1 MENFLH
7 DLKTL
12 MFQKRTIGVIAC
24 HSWASAAY
32 KTMVDYVENQFKC
45 CELLEP
51 AMDIKSSMKD
61 DQECEL
67 DDLADKLVESI
78 NEYPDPKTM
87 I

>member
-1 MENFLH
+1 
-7 DLKTL
+7 
-12 MFQKRTIGVIAC
+12 
-24 HSWASAAY
+24 
-32 KTMVDYVENQFKC
+32 
-45 CELLEP
+45 
-51 AMDIKSSMKD
+51 MDIKSSMKD

>member
-1 MENFLH
+1 MANS
-7 DLKTL
+7 
-12 MFQKRTIGVIAC
+12 G
-24 HSWASAAY
+24 